1 MEMIQG
7 GGIASAQGFQ
17 VGVAMAGIKKSDRYD
32 LAVIHSLYPC
42 SAAGVFTKNKVQAAP
57 IKVSKAHLKEG
68 LPTTIVV
75 NSGCAN
81 ACTGAQGEAD
91 AKTMAAYSAQ
101 GLGCH
106 LEDVLVASTGVIG
119 AYLPMDKVVA
129 GIQEATSHMSAEHG
143 HQAALAIM
151 TTDTQVKE
159 CAVEIQIADKKVCVG
174 AIAKGS
180 GMIHPDMATML
191 GFVTT
196 DVAIEKTLLQRL
208 LKEAV
213 DISFN
218 MVTVDGDTS
227 TNDCLFVLANGA
239 SGLPEL
245 RQETDDGF
253 QAFKEALIFVC
264 VELAKMIARDG
275 EGASKFLS
283 VRVEGA
289 STEKDARM
297 AAKTI
302 ARSSLVKAA
311 IYGRDANWGRVLCA
325 LGYSGA
331 SFDPEKVD
339 MYLGP
344 IQMMEQGRGLIFDEE
359 AAKAYFQQ
367 EQIDVLV
374 RLHDGQEQ
382 AQAWGCD
389 LTHDYVSINADYRS

>member
-1 MEMIQG
+1 MEMIQE
-7 GGIASAQGFQ
+7 GGITTAQGFQ
-17 VGVAMAGIKKSDRYD
+17 VGVAQAGIKKPGRYD
-32 LAVIHSLYPC
+32 LAVIHSQYPC
-42 SAAGVFTKNKVQAAP
+42 TAAGVFTKNKVQAAP
-57 IKVSKAHLKEG
+57 IKISKAHLSG
-68 LPTTIVV
+68 GAPTTIVV

-91 AKTMAAYSAQ
+91 AKAMASFTAQ
-101 GLGCH
+101 GLGCTP
-106 LEDVLVASTGVIG
+106 EEVLVASTGVIG
-119 AYLPMDKVVA
+119 AYMPMDKIGA
-129 GIQEATSHMSAEHG
+129 GIKEATSHMSAKHG

-151 TTDTQVKE
+151 TTDTRSKE
-159 CAVEIQIADKKVCVG
+159 VAVEILLDGKKVRIG

-196 DVAIEKTLLQRL
+196 DASIEQTLLQRL
-208 LKEAV
+208 LKEVV
-213 DISFN
+213 DVSFN

-227 TNDCLFVLANGA
+227 TNDCLFILTNGA
-239 SGLPEL
+239 SGIPEI
-245 RQETDDGF
+245 RQEKDKGF
-253 QAFKEALIFVC
+253 QQFKEALTYVC
-264 VELAKMIARDG
+264 VELAKMIAKDG

-283 VRVEGA
+283 VKVEGA
-289 STEKDARM
+289 SSENDARI

-331 SFDPEKVD
+331 SFNPEKVD
-339 MYLGP
+339 MYLGS
-344 IQMMEQGRGLIFDEE
+344 IQMMEQGRGLVFDEE
-359 AAKAYFQQ
+359 AAKAYFEQD
-367 EQIDVLV
+367 QIDVLV
-374 RLHDGQEQ
+374 RLHDGEEQ